1 MELVC
6 DYMRDDT
13 LRHALNELTAK
24 TFYFDFES
32 WVTNGYFEGDYI
44 PYSFIEDGKIV
55 SNVSANRMIFLQNGV
70 RKNYIQ
76 IGTVMTD
83 KAYRKQRLARKLLA
97 HVIEQY
103 KNECD
108 SFYLFANLDAV
119 DFYAKCGFS
128 KEVEY
133 CYSVKDEFC
142 GEKSK
147 SIGENFIPVDASY
160 KQMKQKYMDMVRHSA
175 VNSSMEQINKFSLQ
189 MFYTVDMENVY
200 YAKDIDCFII
210 AEVEND
216 VLLLQSVICRNKV
229 MLSEILQRV
238 GTKYHKCRLGFTP
251 ASDDMYMCISERYN
265 GENEY
270 RLFYLGEKMES
281 IMHEKIYFP
290 ELSHA

>member
-1 MELVC
+1 
-6 DYMRDDT
+6 
-13 LRHALNELTAK
+13 
-24 TFYFDFES
+24 
-32 WVTNGYFEGDYI
+32 
-44 PYSFIEDGKIV
+44 
-55 SNVSANRMIFLQNGV
+55 
-70 RKNYIQ
+70 
-76 IGTVMTD
+76 
-83 KAYRKQRLARKLLA
+83 
-97 HVIEQY
+97 
-103 KNECD
+103 
-108 SFYLFANLDAV
+108 
-119 DFYAKCGFS
+119 
-128 KEVEY
+128 
-133 CYSVKDEFC
+133 
-142 GEKSK
+142 
-147 SIGENFIPVDASY
+147 VDASD

-189 MFYTVDMENVY
+189 MFYTADMENVY
-200 YAKDIDCFII
+200 YAKDIDCFVV

-238 GTKYHKCRLGFTP
+238 GTKYHKCRLGFTT